1 MKSASSA
8 RVVAL
13 TESRLLGTAVA
24 REAGLPLLPIE
35 ERTFEDG
42 EFKLRPLESVRGRTL
57 FVLQSLAG
65 TGSMPVSERLVRLL
79 WLLHVLRD
87 GGAAS
92 TVALLPYLAFA
103 RKERRTQLRDPVATR
118 YLAEQ
123 LEASGLGGALGL
135 DVHNPA
141 AFDNAF
147 RIPTVHL
154 TALPMMARHLAA
166 RLANAPTVV
175 VSPDVGG
182 IKRAQLFRERLA
194 AQFGRDVEL
203 AFLTKRRAK
212 DIVTGGSLAGDVAG
226 RVAVVVDDLCATGGT
241 LIRAALACQQA
252 GARSVQVAVTHAPM
266 RSGLEAVLATE
277 AVSGVL
283 VTDSV
288 GLELPA
294 GPTVTAS
301 GKLVI
306 LPVATLFGE
315 ALRRL
320 VAGVPLASLLV
331 RWPPS
336 LEE

>member
-1 MKSASSA
+1 MRDSSA
-8 RVVAL
+8 RLVAL
-13 TESRLLGTAVA
+13 TESRALATAVA
-24 REAGLPLLPIE
+24 REAGLALLPIE
-35 ERTFEDG
+35 ERAFEDG
-42 EFKLRPLESVRGRTL
+42 EFKIRPLESVRGRTL

-65 TGSMPVSERLVRLL
+65 SASVPVCERLVRLL

-92 TVALLPYLAFA
+92 TIALLPYLAFA

-135 DVHNPA
+135 DVHDPA
-141 AFDNAF
+141 AFDNSF

-166 RLANAPTVV
+166 TFANAEVAV

-194 AQFGRDVEL
+194 AELGRDVEL
-203 AFLTKRRAK
+203 AFVTKRRAK
-212 DIVTGGSLAGDVAG
+212 DVVTGGALAGDVAG
-226 RVAVVVDDLCATGGT
+226 RIAVVVDDLCATGGT
-241 LIRAALACQQA
+241 LIRAAQACQRA
-252 GARSVQVAVTHAPM
+252 GARTVHVAVTHTPM
-266 RSGLEAVLATE
+266 RGGIEAVLATE
-277 AVSGVL
+277 AISGML

-288 GLELPA
+288 AADVPA
-294 GPTVTAS
+294 GASAVAS
-301 GKLVI
+301 GKLVT
-306 LPVATLFGE
+306 LPVAPLFGE
-315 ALRRL
+315 AVRRM
-320 VAGVPLASLLV
+320 VAGAPLASLLQ

>member
-1 MKSASSA
+1 MPDSSA
-8 RVVAL
+8 RLVAL
-13 TESRLLGTAVA
+13 TESRDLATAVA
-24 REAGLPLLPIE
+24 REAGLALLAVE
-35 ERTFEDG
+35 ERAFEDG
-42 EFKLRPLESVRGRTL
+42 EFKIRPLESVRGRTL

-65 TGSMPVSERLVRLL
+65 TASAPVCERLVRLL

-87 GGAAS
+87 AGAAH

-123 LEASGLGGALGL
+123 LEATGLGTALGL

-166 RLANAPTVV
+166 GLGSGEVVV

-182 IKRAQLFRERLA
+182 IKRAQLFHERLIA
-194 AQFGRDVEL
+194 ELGRDVEL
-203 AFLTKRRAK
+203 AFVTKRRAK
-212 DIVTGGSLAGDVAG
+212 DIVTGGTLAGDVAG
-226 RVAVVVDDLCATGGT
+226 RIAVVLDDLCATGGT
-241 LIRAALACQQA
+241 LIRAAQACQRA
-252 GARSVQVAVTHAPM
+252 GATSVHVAVTHAPM
-266 RSGLEAVLATE
+266 RRGIEAVLATE
-277 AVSGVL
+277 AISGVL

-288 GLELPA
+288 AEDLPA
-294 GPTVTAS
+294 GTAAAAS
-301 GKLVI
+301 GKLVM
-306 LPVATLFGE
+306 LPVAPLLGE
-315 ALRRL
+315 AVRRM
-320 VAGVPLASLLV
+320 VAGVPLAPLLQ
-331 RWPPS
+331 RWPPP